1 MTKGPKRKLT
11 KRLKCQRRKAWKKW
25 YKNHKEQDTPGWQKR
40 RKWIR
45 SRYLDKAAAEE
56 RQQVPHLLDQSYEK
70 GLNKGLNFMKG
81 LIKLWLKRT
90 EGPIRRQ
97 LVRVKELTKSMEKQE
112 SAAIRLMK
120 VRRQLNGRN
129 RTDAET

>member
-1 MTKGPKRKLT
+1 MP
-11 KRLKCQRRKAWKKW
+11 KRLKRA
-25 YKNHKEQDTPGWQKR
+25 Y
-40 RKWIR
+40 
-45 SRYLDKAAAEE
+45 EE
-56 RQQVPHLLDQSYEK
+56 
-70 GLNKGLNFMKG
+70 GLNKGLRFMKG
-81 LIKLWLKRT
+81 LIKLWVKCT

-97 LVRVKELTKSMEKQE
+97 LVQVKQLTKNMERQE